1 MPADAQHDLLMPSD
15 AKALDAKNVTETTL
29 PEPPSAKM
37 VVRLF
42 LIPLLIAAAVVGI
55 MLPIGWMTG
64 GPVSVEQAM
73 ERLKNPGGERTLGLV
88 GPGAK
93 QRYMDAKVLV
103 DRMKAGMDEPA
114 RIRMAA
120 QLTELLDKYIRPEEG
135 DIQHFVLLAL
145 GRVWQIDPSQ
155 GLLKSDA
162 ASASREQ
169 AAATLMKHFNSTT
182 TAGRKAAILA
192 LSFWKG
198 NPEARAAMPDLIERL
213 DDPKEDLDVRIAAAV
228 ALGSIASPTD
238 ADAIRALASARSS
251 ADGTTAELGWNAAL
265 SLARLNQPEATD
277 TLLKL
282 LNRTELANIQVYD
295 REKDPKNPVYR
306 KLSDLEQERFI
317 INALDVAR
325 HLDDPRVQ
333 AQVKQIADT
342 DKSPRVRSAA
352 IQALKLHAPK

>member
-1 MPADAQHDLLMPSD
+1 MPADAQQDDLLMPSD
-15 AKALDAKNVTETTL
+15 AKALDARDASETTI

-103 DRMKAGMDEPA
+103 DRMKAGMDEPT

-120 QLTELLDKYIRPEEG
+120 QLTELLEKHIRQDEG
-135 DIQHFVLLAL
+135 DIQYFVLLAL
-145 GRVWQIDPSQ
+145 GRVWQVDPSQ
-155 GLLKSDA
+155 GLMKSEAAA
-162 ASASREQ
+162 ASRGRVVE
-169 AAATLMKHFNSTT
+169 TLKTHFK
-182 TAGRKAAILA
+182 AGPVPARKAAILA

-198 NPEARAAMPDLIERL
+198 NPEASVAMPELIERL
-213 DDPKEDLDVRIAAAV
+213 EDAQEDLDVRIAAAV

-238 ADAIRALASARSS
+238 AEAINALSAARAGAE
-251 ADGTTAELGWNAAL
+251 GPTAELGWNAAL
-265 SLARLNQPEATD
+265 ALARLNQPEATD

-282 LNRTELANIQVYD
+282 LNRTELATIQVFD

-306 KLSDLEQERFI
+306 KLSDLEQERFL
-317 INALDVAR
+317 INALEVAR
-325 HLDDPRVQ
+325 HMDDPRVQ
-333 AQVKQIADT
+333 AQVKQIADA
-342 DKSPRVRSAA
+342 DKSPRVRAAA
-352 IQALKLHAPK
+352 IQSMKR